1 HQHAGLTPNA
11 RVCLHVETFLFHK
24 KGFFLLEIRHQEP
37 EAIYFKKDAEKRHA
51 WKEFLLDEGGYAE

>member
-1 HQHAGLTPNA
+1 M
-11 RVCLHVETFLFHK
+11 RKV
-24 KGFFLLEIRHQEP
+24 FLLEIRHQEP

>member
-1 HQHAGLTPNA
+1 M
-11 RVCLHVETFLFHK
+11 R
-24 KGFFLLEIRHQEP
+24 GFVYTLKPFSFMRKVFLLEIRHQEP